1 MTSSTVSPAS
11 SAVTSARCR
20 GLQITSGSPQA
31 QVGQGVGGEPGLVAA
46 DVGQLQVGAAGVTAR
61 DLTIRSRRDAV
72 AAGGAVQQSHP
83 RLCRTPLTVVRMLGW
98 NGVTRVLAVANQKGG
113 VAKTT
118 TVASLGAAMA
128 EEGRRVLLVDLDPQG
143 CLTFSLGQDPD
154 KLAVSIHEVLLG
166 DVEPNAALVAT
177 SEGMTLLPANIDLA
191 GAEAMLL
198 MRAGREYALK
208 RALAKV
214 AADFD
219 VVIIDCPPSL
229 GVLTLNGLTA
239 ADDVIVPLQCETLA
253 HRGVGQFLRTVDD
266 VQQIT
271 NADLKMLGALPT
283 LYDSRTTH
291 SRDVLLDVA
300 DRYGLVGAGPAHSA
314 HGAVRRGQRLGCVGS
329 DGAEEQGLHRL
340 SGTGQVAAQALEDG
354 QGAADLHPRGVAGG
368 SLGQGH
374 QGGAALFQ
382 QRSCPRRRVPP
393 DRAAAGGIS
402 SM

>member
-1 MTSSTVSPAS
+1 M
-11 SAVTSARCR
+11 
-20 GLQITSGSPQA
+20 
-31 QVGQGVGGEPGLVAA
+31 
-46 DVGQLQVGAAGVTAR
+46 
-61 DLTIRSRRDAV
+61 
-72 AAGGAVQQSHP
+72 
-83 RLCRTPLTVVRMLGW
+83 
-98 NGVTRVLAVANQKGG
+98 TRVLAVANQKGG

-166 DVEPNAALVAT
+166 DVEPDTALVET

-208 RALAKV
+208 RALAKLGAG
-214 AADFD
+214 AAPAATSTAGAAPAATSTAGAAPAATSTAGAAPAATSTAHFD

-239 ADDVIVPLQCETLA
+239 ANDVIVPLQCETLA

-271 NADLKMLGALPT
+271 NADLHMLGALPT

-300 DRYGLVGAGPAHSA
+300 DRYGLVVLAPPIPRTVRFAEASASGASVLAGRKNK
-314 HGAVRRGQRLGCVGS
+314 GANAYREL
-329 DGAEEQGLHRL
+329 ANALIKYWK
-340 SGTGQVAAQALEDG
+340 SGNALPTY
-354 QGAADLHPRGVAGG
+354 A
-368 SLGQGH
+368 
-374 QGGAALFQ
+374 
-382 QRSCPRRRVPP
+382 P
-393 DRAAAGGIS
+393 DV
-402 SM
+402 

>member
-1 MTSSTVSPAS
+1 M
-11 SAVTSARCR
+11 
-20 GLQITSGSPQA
+20 
-31 QVGQGVGGEPGLVAA
+31 
-46 DVGQLQVGAAGVTAR
+46 
-61 DLTIRSRRDAV
+61 
-72 AAGGAVQQSHP
+72 
-83 RLCRTPLTVVRMLGW
+83 
-98 NGVTRVLAVANQKGG
+98 TRVLAVANQKGG

-118 TVASLGAAMA
+118 TVASLGAAMV
-128 EEGRRVLLVDLDPQG
+128 ELGKRVLLVDLDPQG

-154 KLAVSIHEVLLG
+154 KLTVSVHEVLLG
-166 DVEPNAALVAT
+166 DVEPDMALVET

-214 AADFD
+214 SGAAPAATSGTGAAPAATSCTEPFD

-253 HRGVGQFLRTVDD
+253 HRGVGQFLRTITD

-271 NADLKMLGALPT
+271 NADLSLLGALPT

-300 DRYGLVGAGPAHSA
+300 DRYNLPVLAPPIPRTVRFAEASASGSSVLAGRKNKGAMAYRELA
-314 HGAVRRGQRLGCVGS
+314 GALL
-329 DGAEEQGLHRL
+329 EYWK
-340 SGTGQVAAQALEDG
+340 SGKAL
-354 QGAADLHPRGVAGG
+354 ATFA
-368 SLGQGH
+368 
-374 QGGAALFQ
+374 
-382 QRSCPRRRVPP
+382 P
-393 DRAAAGGIS
+393 DV
-402 SM
+402 

>member
-1 MTSSTVSPAS
+1 M
-11 SAVTSARCR
+11 
-20 GLQITSGSPQA
+20 
-31 QVGQGVGGEPGLVAA
+31 
-46 DVGQLQVGAAGVTAR
+46 
-61 DLTIRSRRDAV
+61 
-72 AAGGAVQQSHP
+72 
-83 RLCRTPLTVVRMLGW
+83 
-98 NGVTRVLAVANQKGG
+98 
-113 VAKTT
+113 
-118 TVASLGAAMA
+118 
-128 EEGRRVLLVDLDPQG
+128 LLVDLDPQG

-166 DVEPNAALVAT
+166 DVEPSAALVST

-214 AADFD
+214 GDFD

-253 HRGVGQFLRTVDD
+253 HRGVGQFLRTIND

-271 NADLKMLGALPT
+271 NADLDLLGALPT

-300 DRYGLVGAGPAHSA
+300 DRYDLPVLAPPIPRTVRFAEATASGASVLAGRKNKGAGAYRELA
-314 HGAVRRGQRLGCVGS
+314 
-329 DGAEEQGLHRL
+329 
-340 SGTGQVAAQALEDG
+340 
-354 QGAADLHPRGVAGG
+354 
-368 SLGQGH
+368 
-374 QGGAALFQ
+374 AALLEHWKNGKPMPTFT
-382 QRSCPRRRVPP
+382 PE
-393 DRAAAGGIS
+393 I
-402 SM
+402 